1 MKSDTEIILVN
12 LKNHQSYIID
22 NIKNLILFNNTNIT
36 VITNKELFSEF
47 ETVKDKIKLIDEKEL
62 DLSYFDTSNKQNAS
76 FRNGFW
82 PLTSRRLFCV
92 YEYIKKYNIEK
103 CFHLENDTMV
113 YTDLNKMIGK
123 LDNKLYITLDAPNR
137 CIAGIMYI
145 PKFFNM
151 APLIDDYQFNKN
163 DMLNLVKFYIKH
175 QVFCNVFPIIKPNSK
190 FTSKTDD
197 LSRNYQVF
205 NGIFDAAA
213 IGQYLGGVD
222 PRNKRN
228 DSRGFVNETCEVNYS
243 KYEYKWIK
251 QEKNSIYVPHVKID
265 EDYIPIFNLHIH
277 SKRLENFM
285 GDNPKETKLIPLYDN

>member
-22 NIKNLILFNNTNIT
+22 NIKNLLLFNNTNIT

-175 QVFCNVFPIIKPNSK
+175 QVFCNVFPIIKPNSN

-251 QEKNSIYVPHVKID
+251 QEKNSMYVPHVKID
-265 EDYIPIFNLHIH
+265 EEYIPIFNLHIH

>member
-22 NIKNLILFNNTNIT
+22 NIKNLLLFNNTNIT
-36 VITNKELFSEF
+36 VITNKELFPEF
-47 ETVKDKIKLIDEKEL
+47 ETVKDKIKLVDEKEL
-62 DLSYFDTSNKQNAS
+62 DLSYFDARNKQNAS

-92 YEYIKKYNIEK
+92 YEYIKKYSVEK

-113 YTDLNKMIGK
+113 YTDLSKMIEK

-137 CIAGIMYI
+137 CIAGIMFI
-145 PKFFNM
+145 PKFYNM
-151 APLIDDYQFNKN
+151 VPLIENYQYNKN
-163 DMLNLVKFYIKH
+163 DMLNLVRFYIKNRI
-175 QVFCNVFPIIKPNSK
+175 FCEPFPIIKSNKNFISEM
-190 FTSKTDD
+190 DD
-197 LSRNYQVF
+197 LSKNYSLF
-205 NGIFDAAA
+205 KGIFDAAA

-228 DSRGFVNETCEVNYS
+228 DSRGFVNETCKVDYS
-243 KYEYKWIK
+243 KYEYKWIR
-251 QEKNSIYVPHVKID
+251 QEKDSIYIPHVKI
-265 EDYIPIFNLHIH
+265 EEEYIPIFNLHIH

-285 GDNPKETKLIPLYDN
+285 GDNPKETELIPLYDN